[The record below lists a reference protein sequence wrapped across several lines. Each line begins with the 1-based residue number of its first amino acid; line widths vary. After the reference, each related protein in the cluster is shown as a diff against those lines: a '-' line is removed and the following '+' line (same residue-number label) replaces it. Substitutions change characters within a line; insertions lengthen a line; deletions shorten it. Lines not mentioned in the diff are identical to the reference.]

1 MRAALILASAQIAAG
16 CAFARTGEQIR
27 SGQHLL
33 GEFAPECP
41 MIGFNDTAVLIPNL
55 EVGNWTIVDV
65 GASLAASTGRDMC
78 YWSMQLLPSPPTG
91 LLSNG
96 TCSPSPCNWAG
107 EPALSDVQNVGRLGD
122 QAIQRLRSL
131 VGAGVVENAFCGA
144 GRTNAAVSCA
154 ANASSPYCSPA
165 FLNMSAMWATA
176 SAVFRMTASNAA
188 AVKETVALWRLLP
201 TEHEPAITSPQV
213 QAGWGFG
220 GGITFKFVPCDI
232 IPARFLGGA
241 GAPTCHALTSTSTP
255 ARALFD
261 DAYAFW
267 YAACNAWYDP
277 VYSPHGG
284 GCPPPQQQ

>member
-1 MRAALILASAQIAAG
+1 MRAGIALGFVPLAVG
-16 CAFARTGEQIR
+16 CAFARTR
-27 SGQHLL
+27 A

-41 MIGFNDTAVLIPNL
+41 MLGFNDTALLIPNL

-78 YWSMQLLPSPPTG
+78 YWSMQLLPSPPAG
-91 LLSNG
+91 LQANG
-96 TCSPSPCNWAG
+96 TCAPSPCVWTG
-107 EPALSDVQNVGRLGD
+107 QPALSDVQNVGRLGD
-122 QAIQRLRSL
+122 QAMYRLKSL

-154 ANASSPYCSPA
+154 ANASSPFCSPA

-176 SAVFRMTASNAA
+176 SAVFRVTATNAA
-188 AVKETVALWRLLP
+188 DVKKTVALWRLLP
-201 TEHEPAITSPQV
+201 TLHEPAITSPQV

-241 GAPTCHALTSTSTP
+241 GDPNCHALAGSSTP
-255 ARALFD
+255 SRPLAEFD

-267 YAACNAWYDP
+267 FSACNAWYDP

-284 GCPPPQQQ
+284 GCPPPPNLSAF